1 MAEKKDYKQY
11 RGTTSY
17 RRFKASLTCV
27 ITICFMYA
35 VIEAMWGGLGL
46 FLSVDILYFM
56 ALYGNI
62 PFGIMTGLATVYA
75 IVNYLKF
82 KKKVDDGSIKDESS
96 FTGYVSGSGYMRGYT
111 GSVSQPTFIPLA
123 SDASLSPTEKKVK
136 GLIQMYPKITMEDLA
151 AKAGVPGNQI
161 EEMLLK
167 LISNGNI
174 KGHVDPGTGEFIS
187 GMIDTTRVKPVD
199 DAVFDCPHC
208 GAVMKSAPVRGTSVK
223 CESCGNLIVVK

>member
-1 MAEKKDYKQY
+1 MPEKTDYKQY

-17 RRFKASLTCV
+17 RQFAQSLICV
-27 ITICFMYA
+27 IAICFMYLF
-35 VIEAMWGGLGL
+35 IELIWGLLGYFIHVP
-46 FLSVDILYFM
+46 FLSIM
-56 ALYGNI
+56 ALYANFFI
-62 PFGIMTGLATVYA
+62 APLVVIFIISV
-75 IVNYLKF
+75 IKRFKKF
-82 KKKVDDGSIKDESS
+82 KAKVDDGSIKAEPS
-96 FTGYVSGSGYMRGYT
+96 FTGYVQSGYI
-111 GSVSQPTFIPLA
+111 GSVAQTTFGNPV
-123 SDASLSPTEKKVK
+123 SDALLSPTEKKVK
-136 GLIQMYPKITMEDLA
+136 GVVLMYPRITMEEIA
-151 AKAGVPGNQI
+151 AKAGVPGGQI

>member
-1 MAEKKDYKQY
+1 MTEKTDYKQY

-17 RRFKASLTCV
+17 RKFRASLTCMIV
-27 ITICFMYA
+27 VLCMYA
-35 VIEAMWGGLGL
+35 AIEAMWGGLGI
-46 FLSVDILYFM
+46 FLRVDILSYM
-56 ALYGNI
+56 ALYANI
-62 PFGIMTGLATVYA
+62 PLGIFVGLTIVFS

-82 KKKVDDGSIKDESS
+82 KKKVDDGSIKEEPS
-96 FTGYVSGSGYMRGYT
+96 FTGYVQTGYIGSIA
-111 GSVSQPTFIPLA
+111 QPTFVNTVG
-123 SDASLSPTEKKVK
+123 DASLSPTEKKVK
-136 GLIQMYPKITMEDLA
+136 GLIQMYPKITMEEIA
-151 AKAGVPGNQI
+151 AKAGVPGGQI
-161 EEMLLK
+161 EELLLK

-223 CESCGNLIVVK
+223 CESCGNLIVVQ